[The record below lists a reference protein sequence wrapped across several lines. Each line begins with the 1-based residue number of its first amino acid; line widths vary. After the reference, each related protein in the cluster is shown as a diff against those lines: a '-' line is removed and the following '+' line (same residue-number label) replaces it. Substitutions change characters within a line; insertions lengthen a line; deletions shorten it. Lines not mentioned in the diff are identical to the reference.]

1 MFMDNCIFFR
11 MVTVLSCGTGS
22 VMLAALISVP
32 LTLLIAV
39 CLACRKCRK
48 RGKGEHQEKE
58 KYLGS
63 KRKGEKNEEIRN
75 CLKILKIRPVYI

>member
-1 MFMDNCIFFR
+1 MFMDNCNVFR

-48 RGKGEHQEKE
+48 RGKGEHQEREKE
-58 KYLGS
+58 EVK
-63 KRKGEKNEEIRN
+63 EIR
-75 CLKILKIRPVYI
+75 KK